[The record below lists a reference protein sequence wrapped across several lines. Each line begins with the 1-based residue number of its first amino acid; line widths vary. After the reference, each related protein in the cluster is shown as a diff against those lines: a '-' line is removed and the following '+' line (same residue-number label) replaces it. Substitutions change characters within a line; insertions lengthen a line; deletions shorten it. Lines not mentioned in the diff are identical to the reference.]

1 MDIYDYEDYKKF
13 VDASLATMNKK
24 GATRRDLAFFIGCQP
39 SHVTA
44 VLGGDAHFSS
54 EQADKTAQYLKL
66 ERDQTA
72 YFLILVQF
80 NRAGTE
86 SLRGVYS
93 TMLSSMKASATPIR
107 NKLGINEDLSDEV
120 KAQYYSSWIYSCVH
134 VMLSI
139 EAFQSSSAISDHLGI
154 PQTTVENILRFLVG
168 AGLAV
173 KKDPGKYIQQRS
185 MLHLD
190 NASPFLIQH
199 HSNWRLRAVQEISQ
213 AKIGQLHYSGVVS
226 LSKKDSL
233 RIKEILSEALKAA
246 INVVRESPEEQI
258 SCINID
264 FFDL

>member
-1 MDIYDYEDYKKF
+1 MDIYDCNDYKKF
-13 VDASLATMNKK
+13 VDASLATMSKK
-24 GATRRDLAFFIGCQP
+24 GATRRDLASFIGCQP

-54 EQADKTAQYLKL
+54 EQAEKTAQYLKL
-66 ERDQTA
+66 DRDQTA

-86 SLRGVYS
+86 SLRSVYFS
-93 TMLSSMKASATPIR
+93 MLSSMRATATPIR
-107 NKLGINEDLSDEV
+107 NRLGINEDLSDEV

-139 EAFQSSSAISDHLGI
+139 HCFQSSAAISDHLGI
-154 PQTTVENILRFLVG
+154 PQATVDNVLRFLVG
-168 AGLAV
+168 AGLAI
-173 KKDPGKYIQQRS
+173 KKEPGIYIQQRS
-185 MLHLD
+185 ILHLD
-190 NASPFLIQH
+190 NASPFLIGH

-226 LSKKDSL
+226 LSKKDSV
-233 RIKEILSEALKAA
+233 RIKEILSEALKEA
-246 INVVRESPEEQI
+246 IQVVRGSPEEQI